1 MIGAAMSSPPEESM
15 EAILDAFARL
25 VIGIGV
31 NLQTEQELIV
41 AAPLEAVTFTR
52 SLCRAAYARGA
63 SLVTAIY
70 DDPELLRMRLLEVK
84 AEELDR
90 AEDWLSNSIA
100 QRLREGAAYLSV
112 LGPRP
117 ELLAGVDIGRMVRA
131 HNAQVRAHAMQAAV
145 IADMDINASAVPFVT
160 GEWARQ
166 VFPESEPDVA
176 RRLLWSALINGVGG
190 DDPATSEQTARRR
203 LRALSDR
210 RARLQASA
218 FRALQFMGPG
228 IRITIGLAEGHIWR
242 GGQEV
247 SSRGVTFATI
257 LPAEALFTATAPE
270 RTEGAITFS
279 RPIVIGGERIDGLE
293 VRFEGGA
300 AARVTSKR
308 GQHAFEQLL
317 NSDPGA
323 RRLGKVALVEATA
336 PLARQAICFHN
347 PMLDAA
353 AAPHIAFGAAL
364 PTTLR
369 DVAAGNRSAIHVD
382 AMFESARLSVDG
394 IDADGTAHAVLRDG
408 VFVR

>member
-1 MIGAAMSSPPEESM
+1 MIGVAISSAPEESID
-15 EAILDAFARL
+15 ALDAFARL
-25 VIGIGV
+25 VIGVGV
-31 NLQTEQELIV
+31 NVQSQQELIV
-41 AAPLEAVTFTR
+41 AAPLDAITFMR
-52 SLCRAAYARGA
+52 SLGRAAYARGA

-70 DDPELLRMRLLEVK
+70 DDPELLRTRLLVAK

-100 QRLREGAAYLSV
+100 QKLREGAAYLSV

-131 HNAQVRAHAMQAAV
+131 HNARVRADAMQAAV
-145 IADMDINASAVPFVT
+145 IANMDTNASVVPFVT
-160 GEWARQ
+160 SEWARQ
-166 VFPESEPDVA
+166 VFPESEPGVA
-176 RRLLWSALINGVGG
+176 RRLLWSALIDGVGG
-190 DDPATSEQTARRR
+190 DDPATSEQTARQR
-203 LRALSDR
+203 LHAGSDR

-247 SSRGVTFATI
+247 SSRGVTFATV
-257 LPAEALFTATAPE
+257 LPGEALFTATAPE
-270 RTEGAITFS
+270 RTEGAIKFS
-279 RPIVIGGERIDGLE
+279 RPIAIGGECVDDLE
-293 VRFEGGA
+293 VHFEAGTA
-300 AARVTSKR
+300 TRVTSR
-308 GQHAFEQLL
+308 LGQHAFEQLL
-317 NSDPGA
+317 SSDPGA
-323 RRLGKVALVEATA
+323 RRLGKVALVDATA

-369 DVAAGNRSAIHVD
+369 HVAAGNGSAIHVD

-408 VFVR
+408 VFVL